1 MELHEHDK
9 YNGSLRARKSWF
21 FFDNRI
27 VCMGSDIENKAEG
40 GVHTTL
46 FQNFL
51 ADAADPLVVNGEA
64 VTQFPYR
71 AELAGGAVLRDNLRN
86 AYFVP
91 KGRVAFRN
99 HFSVRSTRRP
109 TPRRRTISQRRG

>member
-1 MELHEHDK
+1 MI
-9 YNGSLRARKSWF
+9 

-27 VCMGSDIENKAEG
+27 VCVGSDIENKAEG

-64 VTQFPYR
+64 VTRSPT
-71 AELAGGAVLRDNLRN
+71 GPNLR
-86 AYFVP
+86 AAPSCATTCATLTSCRKV
-91 KGRVAFRN
+91 G
-99 HFSVRSTRRP
+99 
-109 TPRRRTISQRRG
+109 